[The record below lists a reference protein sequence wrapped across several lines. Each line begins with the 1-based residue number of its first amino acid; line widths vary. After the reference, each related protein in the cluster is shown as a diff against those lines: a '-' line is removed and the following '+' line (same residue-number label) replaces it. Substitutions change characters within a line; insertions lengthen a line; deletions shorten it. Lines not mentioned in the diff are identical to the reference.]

1 MTRAECDALVVRARA
16 ARQRAYAPY
25 SKYLVG
31 AALLG
36 VDGVIYEGCNVEN
49 ASYGGTICAERT
61 AVVRAVASGCREFR
75 AIAITTSSPKPAPP
89 CGFCLQVMSEFAS
102 DLPIILSAPK
112 GAWKLTSI
120 RKLLPMAFVKKDL

>member
-1 MTRAECDALVVRARA
+1 MTRAECDALVAEARE
-16 ARQRAYAPY
+16 ARKRAYAPY

-36 VDGVIYEGCNVEN
+36 ADGRVYRGCNVEN

-61 AVVRAVASGCREFR
+61 ALVRAVAEGCREFR

-89 CGFCLQVMSEFAS
+89 CGFCLQVLSEFAPR
-102 DLPIILSAPK
+102 LPIVMSAPK
-112 GAWKLTSI
+112 GAWKLTSLP
-120 RKLLPMAFVKKDL
+120 KLLTSAFDRSKL